1 MDELRPI
8 KKIMEIITTSKDIIA
23 RIEEAL
29 VRQAN
34 YGIHVKTYIAEAL
47 IEIENDG
54 QTQKFRLREFSN
66 DAKKEHTKL
75 LKELS
80 GNKDFDTDTLQSLDD
95 FGRAFTIKDFTTED
109 FKKANALLKEVA
121 THFNVKF

>member
-1 MDELRPI
+1 
-8 KKIMEIITTSKDIIA
+8 MEIITTSKDIIA
-23 RIEEAL
+23 RIEDAL

-34 YGIHVKTYIAEAL
+34 YGIHVKSYIAEAL

-54 QTQKFRLREFSN
+54 QTEKFRLREFSN
-66 DAKKEHTKL
+66 DAKHAKI

-95 FGRAFTIKDFTTED
+95 FGRAFTVKDFTTED
-109 FKKANALLKEVA
+109 FNKANALLKKVA
-121 THFNVKF
+121 THFKVKF

>member
-1 MDELRPI
+1 M
-8 KKIMEIITTSKDIIA
+8 KIITTSKEIIG
-23 RIEEAL
+23 RIEDAL

-34 YGIHVKTYIAEAL
+34 YGIHVKSYIAEAL
-47 IEIENDG
+47 IEIEHDG
-54 QTQKFRLREFSN
+54 QIQKFRLREFSDQAQKN
-66 DAKKEHTKL
+66 HAKL
-75 LKELS
+75 LKKLS
-80 GNKDFDTDTLQSLDD
+80 GNKDFDTDTLQSLED

>member
-1 MDELRPI
+1 
-8 KKIMEIITTSKDIIA
+8 MEIITTSKDIIA
-23 RIEEAL
+23 QIEDAL

-34 YGIHVKTYIAEAL
+34 YGIHIKSYIAEAL

-66 DAKKEHTKL
+66 DAKRNTL
-75 LKELS
+75 NSLKELS

-95 FGRAFTIKDFTTED
+95 FGRAFTVKDFTTED
-109 FKKANALLKEVA
+109 FNKANALLKEVA
-121 THFNVKF
+121 THFKVKF

>member
-1 MDELRPI
+1 
-8 KKIMEIITTSKDIIA
+8 MEIITTSKDIIA

-47 IEIENDG
+47 IEIEEIENDG